1 MKSSK
6 KPKIYGLLLSAGLS
20 GRMGKFKPLLDYK
33 SKSFIQNVVL
43 KLDLVCDKITIVTGY
58 KANEVEVNVNQ
69 LKLDSKIQFVF
80 NENFEKGMF
89 NSLLTGLKAVKESDW
104 ILYHFVDQ
112 PGLPEKFY
120 REIIQQIDDLHN
132 WIQPSFKKQKGHPI
146 LIHKT
151 VFDLIISASAE
162 RSLREIS
169 KNPVVKKKFWECDFE
184 EILQDIDTDQ
194 DYRKL

>member
-1 MKSSK
+1 LKSSK

-20 GRMGKFKPLLDYK
+20 SRMGKFKPLINFNG
-33 SKSFIQNVVL
+33 KSFVQNIVL
-43 KLDLVCDKITIVTGY
+43 RLNSVCEKIIIVTGFN
-58 KANEVEVNVNQ
+58 KTEVEDNLNQ
-69 LKLDSKIQFVF
+69 LKTANIEFVF
-80 NENFEKGMF
+80 NPEFEKGMST
-89 NSLLTGLKAVKESDW
+89 SLKTGLKLAANSNW
-104 ILYHFVDQ
+104 ILYHFIDQ

-120 REIIQQIDDLHN
+120 TEFIQQIDDLHN
-132 WIQPSFKKQKGHPI
+132 WIQPSFKKEKGHPI